1 MRGARNCFGLRP
13 SPWCPQKAAERH
25 PILESRTLC
34 AVLWTCKARSL
45 TPRAAPL
52 RRRFDWKCVRRAL
65 PAALATPRS
74 LATDDTWTGSPRD
87 CCFKAASTAGL
98 EAIQVVFLNETSRPS
113 SARAP
118 KRALATRRPFAATC
132 WGLGPQ
138 KSTDRSST
146 HVSAVATAF
155 WLSTL
160 LHAGQSATL
169 LRATAK
175 GQPAR
180 IPLLAKAGGPINP
193 SAVKSLGPL

>member
-1 MRGARNCFGLRP
+1 MPPKGGREAPHFGDSHPVRGPVDLQCTQLNATSGPLTQALGL
-13 SPWCPQKAAERH
+13 E
-25 PILESRTLC
+25 
-34 AVLWTCKARSL
+34 V
-45 TPRAAPL
+45 RAPG
-52 RRRFDWKCVRRAL
+52 
-65 PAALATPRS
+65 PPRS
-74 LATDDTWTGSPRD
+74 ISDPQVLSDRRHLNRVSLGL
-87 CCFKAASTAGL
+87 CCFKVASTAGL

-132 WGLGPQ
+132 WGLDPQ

-175 GQPAR
+175 GQPAS